1 MRLFIKNKK
10 RILEIE
16 MQENSSLGDLVALL
30 MSEHDMNNV
39 KVLFK
44 GSKLK

>member
-1 MRLFIKNKK
+1 MKLLIKHKNRK
-10 RILEIE
+10 IEIE

-30 MSEHDMNNV
+30 MSEYDLNNV

-44 GSKLK
+44 GSKFE